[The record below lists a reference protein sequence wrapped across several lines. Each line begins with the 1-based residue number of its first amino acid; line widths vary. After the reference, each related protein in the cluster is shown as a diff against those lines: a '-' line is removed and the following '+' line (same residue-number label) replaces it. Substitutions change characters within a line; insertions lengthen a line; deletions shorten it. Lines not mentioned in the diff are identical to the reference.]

1 MAGAIDA
8 PFVCQVPGNRPRT
21 CAHDPDIPALPGGI
35 MKLPY
40 RILVLDDDRN
50 ALSGMV
56 EILRDAQYLVTGAAT
71 YDAGI
76 RLLAIESYDLLITD
90 VRLRGY
96 NGLNL
101 ARQCNIDYPDMG
113 LMIITGSDEPMMEI
127 EAARYHAEFVHKP
140 FRPEIFVKKVAR
152 SLKGMH
158 RQRRWT
164 RKRIFGGFT
173 VLANGQGAA
182 VVDVSYGGLQLE
194 MPNAGEVPATFD
206 VEVAGIGLHLTADI
220 VWARVSGGGDQ
231 TICGAAFPNDAS
243 PAARTWRAIVD
254 RLSA

>member
-1 MAGAIDA
+1 
-8 PFVCQVPGNRPRT
+8 
-21 CAHDPDIPALPGGI
+21 

-40 RILVLDDDRN
+40 RILVLDDDAN

-56 EILRDAQYLVTGAAT
+56 EILRDAQYIVTGAAT
-71 YDAGI
+71 YDAAKG
-76 RLLAIESYDLLITD
+76 LLAIESYDLFITD

-101 ARQCNIDYPDMG
+101 ARQCNSDHPDMG
-113 LMIITGSDEPMMEI
+113 IMIITGYDEPMMEI

-140 FRPEIFVKKVAR
+140 FHPDVFVKKVAQCLEGLR
-152 SLKGMH
+152 

-164 RKRIFGGFT
+164 RKRIVGGFR
-173 VLANGQGAA
+173 VVANGQPAA

-194 MPNAGEVPATFD
+194 MPKADDVPASFE
-206 VEVAGIGLHLTADI
+206 VEVSGIGLQLKVDT
-220 VWARVSGGGDQ
+220 VWARLSRAGDK
-231 TICGAAFPNDAS
+231 TLCGAALPNDAS
-243 PAARTWRAIVD
+243 PGARTWRAIVD

>member
-1 MAGAIDA
+1 
-8 PFVCQVPGNRPRT
+8 
-21 CAHDPDIPALPGGI
+21 

-40 RILVLDDDRN
+40 RILVLDDDAN

-56 EILRDAQYLVTGAAT
+56 EILRDAQYVVTGAAT
-71 YDAGI
+71 YEAAKG
-76 RLLAIESYDLLITD
+76 LLAIESYDLFITD

-101 ARQCNIDYPDMG
+101 ARQSSSDHPDMG
-113 LMIITGSDEPMMEI
+113 IMIITGYDEPMMEI

-140 FRPEIFVKKVAR
+140 FHPDVFVKKVAQCLEGLR
-152 SLKGMH
+152 

-164 RKRIFGGFT
+164 RKRIVGGFR
-173 VLANGQGAA
+173 VVANGQPAA

-194 MPNAGEVPATFD
+194 MPKAEDVPASFE
-206 VEVAGIGLHLTADI
+206 VEVSGIGLHLKVDT
-220 VWARVSGGGDQ
+220 VWARLSRTGEK
-231 TICGAAFPNDAS
+231 TLCGAALPNDAS
-243 PAARTWRAIVD
+243 PGARTWRAIVD